1 MADGLKRGDFVV
13 VALQGDY
20 GKPRPALIVQSD
32 LFSEL
37 ISVLVCPLTSDL
49 QENADLFRLTVHPST
64 ANGLRHVSQLAI
76 DKISPIARSKIG
88 RRIGQADAELM
99 LEVETAMALMLG
111 IS

>member
-1 MADGLKRGDFVV
+1 MADRLKRGDFVV

-37 ISVLVCPLTSDL
+37 VSVLVCPLTSDL
-49 QENADLFRLTVHPST
+49 QDDADLFRLTVHPSE

-76 DKISPIARSKIG
+76 DKISPIARTRIG
-88 RRIGQADAELM
+88 QRIGQADQELM
-99 LEVETAMALMLG
+99 GAVETAMALVLG